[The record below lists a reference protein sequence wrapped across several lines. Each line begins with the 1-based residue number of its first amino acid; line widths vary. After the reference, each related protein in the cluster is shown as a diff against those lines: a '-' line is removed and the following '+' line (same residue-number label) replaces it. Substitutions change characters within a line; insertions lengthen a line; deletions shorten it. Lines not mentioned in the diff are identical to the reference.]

1 MTDRTDLRV
10 QELDLSVAGMTCASC
25 AVRVERVLGRQEGV
39 TQAAVNFASGR
50 ATVAYDPGRVT
61 LEDLRQAVHRIG
73 YEIEPAA
80 PATSPFE
87 SGPERDP
94 EQAHWL
100 RRLLVAG
107 PLSLAVL
114 TLSIFYMEE
123 PPARWAAALL
133 TVPVQFWAGWP
144 FLRVAALRA
153 RRLNANMDTLIALGT
168 LAAFTYSTYELFAGG
183 DLYFDSAA
191 VIVSFLLLG
200 RYLEARA
207 KGHASS
213 AIKSLLELGAR
224 EARLVVDGEE
234 AVVPIDEVSV
244 GDVVR
249 VRPGEKIPVDGE
261 LLVGSSAVDE
271 SMLTGESVPVDKV
284 PGDRVAGATLNLQGL
299 LTIQATAVGAETA
312 LAQIVRLVQEAQGS
326 KAPVQRLADRIA
338 GIFVPVVIG
347 IASVTLV
354 AWWLV
359 TGTFAPG
366 LVAAVAVLIIACPCA
381 LGLATPAAIMVGT
394 GRGAALG
401 ILIKGGEVLER
412 SRQIDTVV
420 FDKTGTITRGEMSL
434 VDVEPAA
441 GIGREDLLRR
451 AAAVEA
457 GSEHPVGRA
466 LVAGARR
473 ERIGLPEVAG
483 FQAVAGQ
490 GVRGEVEGVEV
501 VVGRRKFLADQGLL
515 IPAGLEETAGRL
527 EAQGKTA
534 MLAGWE
540 GEARGV
546 LAVSDTLK
554 PGATRT
560 VRELATMGLEA
571 ALITGDNQRTA
582 AAIGRQVGIGRVRS
596 EVLPAGKVEEVRRLQ
611 EQGRVVAMVG
621 DGVNDAPAL
630 VQADLGMALG
640 TGTDVA
646 IESADI
652 ILMSGELQG
661 VLTAIRLSRRTY
673 RTVLQNL
680 AWAFGYNVAAIP
692 LAAFGLLSPII
703 AGAAM
708 AFSSVSVVVNSLR
721 LYRFGRS

>member
-1 MTDRTDLRV
+1 MTDRTDQRV

-25 AVRVERVLGRQEGV
+25 AVRVERLLGRQEGV
-39 TQAAVNFASGR
+39 QQAAVNFAAGR

-61 LEDLRQAVHRIG
+61 VEDLRQAVHKIG

-94 EQAHWL
+94 EQARWL
-100 RRLLVAG
+100 RRLLVAW

-114 TLSIFYMEE
+114 ILSIFFMED
-123 PPARWAAALL
+123 PPARWASALL
-133 TVPVQFWAGWP
+133 TAPVQFWAGGP

-153 RRLNANMDTLIALGT
+153 RRLSANMDTLIALGT

-234 AVVPIDEVSV
+234 ALVSIDQVSV

-261 LLVGSSAVDE
+261 VLVGASAVDE

-299 LTIQATAVGAETA
+299 LTIRATAVGAETV

-338 GIFVPVVIG
+338 GVFVPVVIG
-347 IASVTLV
+347 IASVTLG

-359 TGTFAPG
+359 TGSFAPG

-412 SRQIDTVV
+412 SREIDMVV

-441 GIGREDLLRR
+441 GVGREDLLRR
-451 AAAVEA
+451 AAGVEV

-466 LVAGARR
+466 VVKGARR
-473 ERIGLPEVAG
+473 EKIDLPELAD
-483 FQAVAGQ
+483 FRAVAGQ
-490 GVRGEVEGVEV
+490 GVRAQVEGVEV
-501 VVGRRKFLADQGLL
+501 VVGRGKFLADQGLL
-515 IPAGLEETAGRL
+515 IPADLEQTAERL

-534 MLAGWE
+534 MLAGWQ

-546 LAVSDTLK
+546 LAVSDTIK
-554 PGATRT
+554 PGAIKT
-560 VRELATMGLEA
+560 VRELAGMGLEA
-571 ALITGDNQRTA
+571 TLVTGDNRRTA
-582 AAIGRQVGIGRVRS
+582 AAIGRQVGI
-596 EVLPAGKVEEVRRLQ
+596 
-611 EQGRVVAMVG
+611 
-621 DGVNDAPAL
+621 
-630 VQADLGMALG
+630 
-640 TGTDVA
+640 
-646 IESADI
+646 
-652 ILMSGELQG
+652 
-661 VLTAIRLSRRTY
+661 
-673 RTVLQNL
+673 
-680 AWAFGYNVAAIP
+680 
-692 LAAFGLLSPII
+692 
-703 AGAAM
+703 
-708 AFSSVSVVVNSLR
+708 
-721 LYRFGRS
+721 